1 MGARNLLFCITYLRH
16 YICAVLIG
24 DCDLV
29 SRKTMYLSLQIRK
42 FLSLA
47 FCCLTAASCQADPVI
62 DTNRV
67 IARFQAN
74 SGEHDSLDSVFSN
87 IEWDTACHIEA
98 YDSVVSALW
107 RHNQGNYSDYNIKP
121 RHTMLED
128 ESGILLINNFKK
140 TIYVIPVPS
149 LGEEAIYQITGKIC
163 VERSK
168 SKFVVEKIK
177 ARNMTYRELKFL
189 GN

>member
-1 MGARNLLFCITYLRH
+1 
-16 YICAVLIG
+16 
-24 DCDLV
+24 
-29 SRKTMYLSLQIRK
+29 
-42 FLSLA
+42 
-47 FCCLTAASCQADPVI
+47 
-62 DTNRV
+62 
-67 IARFQAN
+67 
-74 SGEHDSLDSVFSN
+74 
-87 IEWDTACHIEA
+87 
-98 YDSVVSALW
+98 
-107 RHNQGNYSDYNIKP
+107 
-121 RHTMLED
+121 MLED